1 MSEDPIVVVEKAGPI
16 ARVVLN
22 RPDKR
27 NAQGVGFAPG
37 MLRALDEVEADPA
50 IAVAILAAR
59 GPVFAGGGDLREI
72 MSPGP
77 TDPEWELELVRGYNR
92 VVSRIYHLDR
102 PIIAAVSGAAI
113 GGGACLALACDFAI
127 ASERAEYHLAFSR
140 IGLSG
145 ADMGA
150 PFLLQ
155 RHVGAAR
162 AAYYMLTAAR
172 IGAREGKEVGLFAE
186 VVPDERLA
194 EKVEAAARGIAA
206 QSRRGTTITK
216 LALRRSLEAGLDA
229 SLAYEAYLQSFAFR
243 TPEHKERLSAF
254 LARPRTKDPKEEGKP

>member
-1 MSEDPIVVVEKAGPI
+1 MPSDPTVVVEKAGPV

-27 NAQGVGFAPG
+27 NAQGVDFAPSL
-37 MLRALDEVEADPA
+37 LRALDEVEGDPEVA
-50 IAVAILAAR
+50 IAVLAAR

-77 TDPEWELELVRGYNR
+77 TDPERELELIRGYNK
-92 VVSRIYHLDR
+92 VVARLYYLDR
-102 PIIAAVSGAAI
+102 PIIAAVNGPAV
-113 GGGACLALACDFAI
+113 GGGACLALACDFAV
-127 ASERAEYHLAFSR
+127 ASERAEYHLAFAR

-155 RHVGAAR
+155 RHVGSAR
-162 AAYYMLTAAR
+162 ASFYMLTAAR
-172 IGAREGKEVGLFAE
+172 IGAREGREVGLFAD
-186 VVPDERLA
+186 VVPEESLAARVDEI
-194 EKVEAAARGIAA
+194 ARGIVA

-243 TPEHKERLSAF
+243 SQEHKQRLGEF
-254 LARPRTKDPKEEGKP
+254 LSGSDGAAKKRGRS